1 MCADDL
7 RSEALCH
14 QPGSDAAQAQGPVQ
28 SACPVG
34 SQRWSPHSE
43 SPEGKITDA
52 SQEMVA
58 VLDQGLDAAS
68 KHSTSQ
74 QYTRMSVEMQAA

>member
-1 MCADDL
+1 MTPAVLYKSSSMCADDL

-14 QPGSDAAQAQGPVQ
+14 QPGSDTAQAHGPVQ

-43 SPEGKITDA
+43 SPEGKITA
-52 SQEMVA
+52 QHHGCLTGNGGSLGPGSGRCQ
-58 VLDQGLDAAS
+58 
-68 KHSTSQ
+68 
-74 QYTRMSVEMQAA
+74 